1 MFRKFDIV
9 GVPDGRSGLVD
20 QTYQP
25 KKGVVVRFGPDGPVE
40 VFQRKLIRFVS
51 NEDLQRSGGVDFYR
65 TLHIRVDDGR
75 LEGVSSAGEGVTVT
89 TSDVV
94 GTQAPEADAAHG

>member
-9 GVPDGRSGLVD
+9 GVPDGRCGMVD

-25 KKGVVVRFGPDGPVE
+25 KKGVVVRFGSGGPVE

-51 NEDLQRSGGVDFYR
+51 NEDLRRSGGVDFYR

-75 LEGVSSAGEGVTVT
+75 PEGAASAGEGVPVDA
-89 TSDVV
+89 SGIE
-94 GTQAPEADAAHG
+94 GTQVADAGAAHG